1 MKKRIFW
8 IGLLTLAFS
17 SPLFSLTIE
26 GVNVPAQTQIN
37 GQSLPLNGAGVRTV
51 KLFVIP
57 VKAYVAAF
65 YAPAPLATWDALL
78 ASPGPLE
85 LTFTFLQSVGKAQ
98 VTESWQAQMQTSMT
112 YKYAGLE
119 NDTQKF
125 VSMFGAITK
134 GEQQMLQFVGS
145 NTLVYDSGSLK
156 GTIEGRDFQKA
167 LLSVWFGSSPVT
179 PELKYALLGSN

>member
-1 MKKRIFW
+1 M
-8 IGLLTLAFS
+8 AFV

-26 GVNVPAQTQIN
+26 GVNVPAQAQIN
-37 GQSLPLNGAGVRTV
+37 GQSLQLNGAGVRTV

-57 VKAYVAAF
+57 VKAYVGAF
-65 YAPAPLATWDALL
+65 YSPAPIATWDALL

-98 VTESWQAQMQTSMT
+98 VIESWQAQMQTSMT

-119 NDTQKF
+119 NDRQKF

-134 GEQQMLQFVGS
+134 GDQQKLQFVGT
-145 NTLVYDSGSLK
+145 NTLIYDSGNLK

-167 LLSVWFGSSPVT
+167 LLSVWFGSNPVT
-179 PELKYALLGSN
+179 PELKNALLGSN

>member
-1 MKKRIFW
+1 MQKRLFSLA
-8 IGLLTLAFS
+8 LLLLAFS

-26 GVNVPAQTQIN
+26 GVNVPVQTQIN

-57 VKAYVAAF
+57 IKAYVAAF
-65 YAPAPLATWDALL
+65 YSPTRLATWDALL

-98 VTESWQAQMQTSMT
+98 VTESWQAQMQSSMT
-112 YKYAGLE
+112 YKYPGLE
-119 NDTQKF
+119 NDRQKF

-134 GEQQMLQFVGS
+134 GDQQMLQFVGS
-145 NTLVYDSGSLK
+145 NTLVYDKGCLK
-156 GTIEGRDFQKA
+156 GTIAGRNFQKA
-167 LLSVWFGSSPVT
+167 LLSVWFGSNPVT
-179 PELKYALLGSN
+179 PELKNSLLGSN